1 MYEMKK
7 EFKERI
13 EKQIGKRDAE
23 KFFDTFKQRTRKA
36 FRVNTIK
43 ANSEDIKERIKE
55 RGWKFRQIPGLNGA
69 FIIDTELN
77 PGELGKTIEHNIG
90 GYYIQEITSMLPAL
104 ALNPQENEKVLDLC
118 AAPGS
123 KTTQIAALMN
133 NKGILFANEVRK
145 DRVNIL
151 STNLE
156 RCGVANTIVTNSDG
170 LRICK
175 FFREN
180 KYLFDKILVDA
191 PCSGEGTIM
200 NDPSILRTWNPNMIK
215 KFSRIQKGL
224 IESAFNTLVVGGTL
238 VYSTCTLE
246 VEEDEEVIQ
255 YLIDKFP
262 KQIKV
267 EKISL
272 PLKSRSGLK
281 EWDNKKFD
289 KEILNCA
296 KFWPQDNGSEGF
308 FIARIRKI
316 E

>member
-1 MYEMKK
+1 MKK

-13 EKQIGKRDAE
+13 ERQIGKKDAE
-23 KFFDTFKQRTRKA
+23 KFFETFKKRTRKA

-43 ANSEDIKERIKE
+43 ADSEDIKQRIKE
-55 RGWKFRQIPGLNGA
+55 KGWKFRQITGLKDA

-90 GYYIQEITSMLPAL
+90 DYYIQEITSMLPAL
-104 ALNPQENEKVLDLC
+104 ALEPKKNEKVLDLC

-133 NKGILFANEVRK
+133 NKGMLLANEVRK

-151 STNLE
+151 SANLD
-156 RCGVANTIVTNSDG
+156 RCGVSNCIVTNTDG
-170 LRICK
+170 LRVCR

-180 KYLFDKILVDA
+180 KFLFDKILVDA

-200 NDPSILRTWNPNMIK
+200 NDPTILRTWNPNMIK
-215 KFSRIQKGL
+215 KFSRIQKQL
-224 IESAFNTLVVGGTL
+224 IESAFNSLIPGGAM

-255 YLIDKFP
+255 YLIEKFP
-262 KQIKV
+262 KQLEI

-272 PLKSRSGLK
+272 PLKERPGLK
-281 EWDNKKFD
+281 SWDNKKFD
-289 KEILNCA
+289 KQMQNCA

-308 FIARIRKI
+308 FIAKI
-316 E
+316 HKIK

>member
-1 MYEMKK
+1 MKK

-13 EKQIGKRDAE
+13 EKQIGKKDAE
-23 KFFDTFKQRTRKA
+23 GFFGTFKQRTRKA

-43 ANSEDIKERIKE
+43 SNSEEIKERIKE
-55 RGWKFRQIPGLNGA
+55 RGWKFRQIPGLKEA

-90 GYYIQEITSMLPAL
+90 NYYIQEITSMLPAL
-104 ALNPQENEKVLDLC
+104 ALDPKENEKVLDLC

-151 STNLE
+151 SANLE
-156 RCGVANTIVTNSDG
+156 RCGVANTIVTTSEG

-180 KYLFDKILVDA
+180 KFLFDKILVDA

-200 NDPSILRTWNPNMIK
+200 NDPSILKTWNPNMIK

-224 IESAFNTLVVGGTL
+224 IEAAFSILIPGGTL
-238 VYSTCTLE
+238 IYSTCTLE

-255 YLIDKFP
+255 YLIEKFP
-262 KQIKV
+262 KQLKI
-267 EKISL
+267 EKILL
-272 PLKSRSGLK
+272 PLKSRPGLK
-281 EWDNKKFD
+281 EWKNQKFD
-289 KEILNCA
+289 KEIQNCA

-308 FIARIRKI
+308 FIAKI
-316 E
+316 KKVA